1 MFRYRQVGEAFGRP
15 NAEGVDGVLCCGLP
29 KRPGDLGNY
38 WDTGQ
43 LQHERTIM
51 REENIR
57 KTRVYIYI
65 YTLYVSIFMHIYI
78 YNVWIGKLGL
88 YLIYSFLY

>member
-57 KTRVYIYI
+57 KTRIYI
-65 YTLYVSIFMHIYI
+65 
-78 YNVWIGKLGL
+78 
-88 YLIYSFLY
+88 

>member
-57 KTRVYIYI
+57 KTRIYIYI
-65 YTLYVSIFMHIYI
+65 DTLYVSIFMHIYI
-78 YNVWIGKLGL
+78 YT
-88 YLIYSFLY
+88 